1 MVIFEARTVVFIEES
16 KPAFGSLLSTRKS
29 RDLQGIKQYRG
40 INEKQENL
48 THYRKLLHEHHQQM
62 FALHAGR
69 FSF

>member
-1 MVIFEARTVVFIEES
+1 MQFGSLYYAQTNAFGMVIFEARTVVFVEES

-48 THYRKLLHEHHQQM
+48 TH
-62 FALHAGR
+62 F
-69 FSF
+69 